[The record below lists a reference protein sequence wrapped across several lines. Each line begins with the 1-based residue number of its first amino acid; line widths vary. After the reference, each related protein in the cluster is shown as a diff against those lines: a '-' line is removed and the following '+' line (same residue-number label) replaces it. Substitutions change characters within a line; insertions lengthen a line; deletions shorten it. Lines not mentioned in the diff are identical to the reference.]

1 MDAYTRQARYLKAL
15 AHPVRLAILDI
26 LRQGEACVCH
36 IQAILGL
43 RQAYIS
49 QQLMLLRRAG
59 LVKDRKDGLNVFY
72 RMADPSLVALL
83 DLTWETFSRQG
94 RNSGPFLRLPKS
106 GPVACSC
113 PQCAQRIE
121 DGLKLKPVDLPTL
134 SPRGAR
140 SRESGT

>member
-1 MDAYTRQARYLKAL
+1 MDAYTRQARTLKVL

-72 RMADPSLVALL
+72 RVADPSLVALL
-83 DLTWETFSRQG
+83 DLAWETLSRQA
-94 RNSGPFLRLPKS
+94 RNSKPFLRLPEP
-106 GPVACSC
+106 GPLACSC
-113 PQCAQRIE
+113 PRCAGRGR
-121 DGLKLKPVDLPTL
+121 DSLKLQSIDLPAL
-134 SPRGAR
+134 SPKGAGNRG
-140 SRESGT
+140 